1 MELRLASDRGQ
12 TSLDWLQSKHSFS
25 FGSYFDPNHQ
35 SFRSLRVIN
44 EDIVSAGMGFSSH
57 PHRDMEII
65 TYVLA
70 GALQHKDSIGNG
82 SIIKPGQ
89 IQKMSAGRGVVHS
102 EFNASN
108 SEIVHFVQIWIE
120 PDRKNYPA
128 SYDQKDLKIAENWS
142 VLASNDGRSDSLQIN
157 QDALL
162 YCAKPQAAGELN
174 YTFEEG
180 RYGWLQV
187 LEGELL
193 ADNLKQN
200 TIALSSG
207 DGLKID
213 SNTKLNLSFK
223 THCHLMLF
231 DLS

>member
-25 FGSYFDPNHQ
+25 FGSYFDPNYH
-35 SFRSLRVIN
+35 SFRALRVIN
-44 EDIVSAGMGFSSH
+44 EDIVSAGMGFGSH

-65 TYVLA
+65 TYVLT
-70 GALQHKDSIGNG
+70 GALQHKDSLGNG
-82 SIIKPGQ
+82 SIIKAGHV
-89 IQKMSAGRGVVHS
+89 QKMSAGTGVVHS

-108 SEIVHFVQIWIE
+108 SEIVHFVQIWIV
-120 PDRKNYPA
+120 PDKKNYPA
-128 SYDQKDLKIAENWS
+128 SYDQKDLKISENWS
-142 VLASNDGRSDSLQIN
+142 LLASNNGRLDSLQIN

-162 YCAKPQAAGELN
+162 YCAKPKAAGELN

-187 LEGELL
+187 LEGELV
-193 ADNLKQN
+193 ADNLKQESISVN
-200 TIALSSG
+200 SG

-213 SNTKLNLSFK
+213 SNTELNLSFK
-223 THCHLMLF
+223 SDCHLLLF